1 MQSKVFFHTAYVAL
15 GSNLGD
21 KEANLRKALELLQER
36 GVEIVK
42 TSTFISTEPYGVT
55 DQPQF
60 LNGVCEVRTSLV
72 PLALLHTLLEIEQE
86 MGRVR
91 LRHWGERNID
101 LDLLLY
107 EDVVMDT
114 PELKLPHPDM
124 QNRDFVLLP
133 LAEIAPE
140 LVHPILQKSIEE
152 LSNLYISKR
161 AVIFS
166 KCVAWYKRSK
176 VSKT

>member
-1 MQSKVFFHTAYVAL
+1 MSFAYIAL

-21 KEANLRKALELLQER
+21 KEKNLRRALLLLTQQ
-36 GVEIVK
+36 GVEVVRV
-42 TSTFISTEPYGVT
+42 SSFLSTEPYGVT

-60 LNGVCEVRTSLV
+60 LNAVACVRTSLA
-72 PLALLHTLLEIEQE
+72 PLALLDVLLATELA

-91 LRHWGERNID
+91 LRRWGERNID

-107 EDVVMDT
+107 EDVVLDT
-114 PELKLPHPDM
+114 PRLRLPHPDM

-140 LVHPILQKSIEE
+140 LKHPTLQKTIYE
-152 LSNLYISKR
+152 LKENLMNR
-161 AVIFS
+161 
-166 KCVAWYKRSK
+166 
-176 VSKT
+176 

>member
-21 KEANLRKALELLQER
+21 KEANLRKALELLEER

-60 LNGVCEVRTSLV
+60 LNGVCEVRTSLE
-72 PLALLHTLLEIEQE
+72 PLELLHTLLDIEQE

-107 EDVVMDT
+107 EDVVIDT

-166 KCVAWYKRSK
+166 K
-176 VSKT
+176 

>member
-1 MQSKVFFHTAYVAL
+1 MAIAYIAL

-21 KEANLRKALELLQER
+21 KEKNLRRALLLLTQQ
-36 GVEIVK
+36 GVEVVRV
-42 TSTFISTEPYGVT
+42 SSFLSTEPYGVT

-60 LNGVCEVRTSLV
+60 LNAVACVRTSLA
-72 PLALLHTLLEIEQE
+72 PLALLDVLLATELA

-107 EDVVMDT
+107 EDVVLDT
-114 PELKLPHPDM
+114 PRLHLPHPDM

-140 LVHPILQKSIEE
+140 LKHPTLQKTIWE
-152 LSNLYISKR
+152 LKENLMSR
-161 AVIFS
+161 
-166 KCVAWYKRSK
+166 
-176 VSKT
+176 

>member
-1 MQSKVFFHTAYVAL
+1 MSFAYIAL

-21 KEANLRKALELLQER
+21 KEKNLRRALLLLTQQ
-36 GVEIVK
+36 GVEVVRV
-42 TSTFISTEPYGVT
+42 SSFLSTEPYGVT

-60 LNGVCEVRTSLV
+60 LNAVACVRTSLA
-72 PLALLHTLLEIEQE
+72 PLALLDVLLATELA

-107 EDVVMDT
+107 EDVVLDT
-114 PELKLPHPDM
+114 PRLRLPHPDM

-140 LVHPILQKSIEE
+140 LKHPTLQKTIWE
-152 LSNLYISKR
+152 LKKDLMSRYS
-161 AVIFS
+161 V
-166 KCVAWYKRSK
+166 
-176 VSKT
+176 

>member
-21 KEANLRKALELLQER
+21 KEANLRRALELLIER

-55 DQPQF
+55 DQPTF
-60 LNGVCEVRTSLV
+60 LNGVCEVRTSLE

-133 LAEIAPE
+133 LDEIAPE
-140 LVHPILQKSIEE
+140 IIHPTLQKT
-152 LSNLYISKR
+152 ISKL
-161 AVIFS
+161 VICLS
-166 KCVAWYKRSK
+166 AK
-176 VSKT
+176 

>member
-1 MQSKVFFHTAYVAL
+1 MAIAYIAL

-21 KEANLRKALELLQER
+21 KEKNLRRALLLLTQQ
-36 GVEIVK
+36 GVEVMRV
-42 TSTFISTEPYGVT
+42 SSFISTEPYGVT

-60 LNGVCEVRTSLV
+60 LNAVACVRTSLT
-72 PLALLHTLLEIEQE
+72 PLALLDVLLATELA

-107 EDVVMDT
+107 EDVVLDL
-114 PELKLPHPDM
+114 PRLHLPHPDM

-140 LVHPILQKSIEE
+140 LKHPTLQKTIYE
-152 LSNLYISKR
+152 LKENLMSR
-161 AVIFS
+161 
-166 KCVAWYKRSK
+166 
-176 VSKT
+176 

>member
-1 MQSKVFFHTAYVAL
+1 MSIAYIAL

-21 KEANLRKALELLQER
+21 KEKNLRRALLLLTQQ
-36 GVEIVK
+36 GVEVVRV
-42 TSTFISTEPYGVT
+42 SSFLSTEPYGVT

-60 LNGVCEVRTSLV
+60 LNAVACVRTSLA
-72 PLALLHTLLEIEQE
+72 PLALLDVLLATELA

-107 EDVVMDT
+107 EDVVLDT
-114 PELKLPHPDM
+114 PRLRLPHPDM

-140 LVHPILQKSIEE
+140 LKHPTLEKTIYE
-152 LSNLYISKR
+152 LKENLMNR
-161 AVIFS
+161 
-166 KCVAWYKRSK
+166 
-176 VSKT
+176 

>member
-1 MQSKVFFHTAYVAL
+1 MILKENLHTAHIAL

-21 KEANLRKALELLQER
+21 KEENLRRALELLEEH
-36 GVEIVK
+36 GVEVVK
-42 TSTFISTEPYGVT
+42 VSTFICTEPYGVT

-60 LNGVCEVRTSLV
+60 LNAVCQVRTSLE
-72 PLALLHTLLEIEQE
+72 PLALLHTLLGIEQE

-133 LAEIAPE
+133 LAEIASE
-140 LVHPILQKSIEE
+140 FIHPVLHKSIDE
-152 LSNLYISKR
+152 LKENL
-161 AVIFS
+161 V
-166 KCVAWYKRSK
+166 
-176 VSKT
+176 

>member
-1 MQSKVFFHTAYVAL
+1 MSIAYIAL

-21 KEANLRKALELLQER
+21 KEKNLRRALLLLTQQ
-36 GVEIVK
+36 GVEVVRV
-42 TSTFISTEPYGVT
+42 SSFLSTEPYGVT

-60 LNGVCEVRTSLV
+60 LNAVACVRTSLT
-72 PLALLHTLLEIEQE
+72 PLALLDVLLATELA

-107 EDVVMDT
+107 EDVVLDT
-114 PELKLPHPDM
+114 KRLRLPHPDM

-140 LVHPILQKSIEE
+140 LKHPTLQKTIWE
-152 LSNLYISKR
+152 LKENLMSR
-161 AVIFS
+161 
-166 KCVAWYKRSK
+166 
-176 VSKT
+176 

>member
-1 MQSKVFFHTAYVAL
+1 MILKENLHTAYIAL

-21 KEANLRKALELLQER
+21 KEENLRRALELLEEH
-36 GVEIVK
+36 GVEVVK
-42 TSTFISTEPYGVT
+42 VSSFICTEPYGVT

-60 LNGVCEVRTSLV
+60 LNAVCQVRTSLE
-72 PLALLHTLLEIEQE
+72 PLALLHTLLGIEQE

-107 EDVVMDT
+107 EDVIMDT

-133 LAEIAPE
+133 LFEIAPE
-140 LVHPILQKSIEE
+140 LIHPVLRKNIRELKEKLIE
-152 LSNLYISKR
+152 R
-161 AVIFS
+161 
-166 KCVAWYKRSK
+166 
-176 VSKT
+176 

>member
-1 MQSKVFFHTAYVAL
+1 MSFAYIAL

-21 KEANLRKALELLQER
+21 KEKNLRRALLLLTQQ
-36 GVEIVK
+36 GVEVVRV
-42 TSTFISTEPYGVT
+42 SSFLSTEPYGVT

-60 LNGVCEVRTSLV
+60 LNAVACVRTSLA
-72 PLALLHTLLEIEQE
+72 PLALLDVLLATELA

-107 EDVVMDT
+107 EDVVLDT
-114 PELKLPHPDM
+114 PRLRLPHPDM

-140 LVHPILQKSIEE
+140 LKHPTLKKTIWE
-152 LSNLYISKR
+152 LKEDLMNR
-161 AVIFS
+161 EGA
-166 KCVAWYKRSK
+166 
-176 VSKT
+176 

>member
-1 MQSKVFFHTAYVAL
+1 MSFAYIAL

-21 KEANLRKALELLQER
+21 KEKNLRRALLLLTQQ
-36 GVEIVK
+36 GVEVVRV
-42 TSTFISTEPYGVT
+42 SSFLSTEPYGVT

-60 LNGVCEVRTSLV
+60 LNAVACVRTSLA
-72 PLALLHTLLEIEQE
+72 PLALLDVLLATELA

-107 EDVVMDT
+107 EDVVLDL
-114 PELKLPHPDM
+114 PRLHLPHPDM

-140 LVHPILQKSIEE
+140 LKHPTLQKTIYE
-152 LSNLYISKR
+152 LKENLMNR
-161 AVIFS
+161 EGA
-166 KCVAWYKRSK
+166 
-176 VSKT
+176 

>member
-1 MQSKVFFHTAYVAL
+1 MAIAYIAL

-21 KEANLRKALELLQER
+21 KEKNLRRALLLLTQQ
-36 GVEIVK
+36 GVEIVRV
-42 TSTFISTEPYGVT
+42 SSFLSTEPYGVT

-60 LNGVCEVRTSLV
+60 LNAVACVRTSLA
-72 PLALLHTLLEIEQE
+72 PLALLDVLLATELA

-107 EDVVMDT
+107 EDVVLDM
-114 PELKLPHPDM
+114 PRLRLPHPDM

-140 LVHPILQKSIEE
+140 LKHPTLQKTIWE
-152 LSNLYISKR
+152 LKENLMSR
-161 AVIFS
+161 
-166 KCVAWYKRSK
+166 
-176 VSKT
+176 

>member
-1 MQSKVFFHTAYVAL
+1 MSIAYIAL

-21 KEANLRKALELLQER
+21 KEKNLRRALLLLTQQ
-36 GVEIVK
+36 GVEVVRV
-42 TSTFISTEPYGVT
+42 SSFISTEPYGVT

-60 LNGVCEVRTSLV
+60 LNAVACVRTSLA
-72 PLALLHTLLEIEQE
+72 PLALLDVLLATELA

-107 EDVVMDT
+107 EDVVLDT
-114 PELKLPHPDM
+114 KRLRLPHPDM

-140 LVHPILQKSIEE
+140 LKHPTLQKTIWE
-152 LSNLYISKR
+152 LKKDLMSR
-161 AVIFS
+161 
-166 KCVAWYKRSK
+166 
-176 VSKT
+176 

>member
-21 KEANLRKALELLQER
+21 KEANLRKALELLEER
-36 GVEIVK
+36 GVEVVK
-42 TSTFISTEPYGVT
+42 TSSFICTEPYGVT

-60 LNGVCEVRTSLV
+60 LNGVCEVRTSLE
-72 PLALLHTLLEIEQE
+72 PLELLHTLLDIEQE

-107 EDVVMDT
+107 EDVVLDT
-114 PELKLPHPDM
+114 EELKLPHPDM

-140 LVHPILQKSIEE
+140 LGHPILQKSIEE

-166 KCVAWYKRSK
+166 K
-176 VSKT
+176 

>member
-1 MQSKVFFHTAYVAL
+1 MAIAYIAL

-21 KEANLRKALELLQER
+21 KEKNLRRALLLLTQQ
-36 GVEIVK
+36 GVEVVRV
-42 TSTFISTEPYGVT
+42 SSFLSTEPYGVT

-60 LNGVCEVRTSLV
+60 LNAVACVRTSLA
-72 PLALLHTLLEIEQE
+72 PLALLDVLLATELA

-107 EDVVMDT
+107 EDVVLDT
-114 PELKLPHPDM
+114 PRLRLPHPDM

-140 LVHPILQKSIEE
+140 LRHPTLQKTIYE
-152 LSNLYISKR
+152 LKENLMNR
-161 AVIFS
+161 
-166 KCVAWYKRSK
+166 
-176 VSKT
+176 